1 MPLLLVKP
9 ASLPTC
15 ALTSPQ
21 QSQTYFYLNWPKL
34 HVTNA
39 SEGSEQCPGFW
50 WDLCC
55 ITTYLP
61 VSLPHKSQ
69 TYFYL
74 YLHIFVCQLDLSC
87 ILQQCAPKSHLSY
100 LLHASE
106 YCTCPCTFTH
116 ISYIPPTCESTWTFL
131 HSPDP
136 QVTWA
141 TSCLHMSATWLC
153 FWSQCIAF
161 VKVTALPLAYHC
173 AFFRF
178 FSVEVIVHAFNLD
191 RHVGYDVLPYLLVVT
206 VWSHLWWSG
215 WLYDLCHC
223 YFCSFHVS
231 CITNHP
237 ENGETWH
244 SNVLVTLVVVLVL
257 IVLLF
262 SVIALSSWSWSPR
275 WIVDSGFFMSTVS
288 QHLWLFSAYL
298 SSWSLSYP
306 DAFPGSMLICT

>member
-1 MPLLLVKP
+1 MPLLLLKP

-74 YLHIFVCQLDLSC
+74 YLHISGCQLDLSC

-106 YCTCPCTFTH
+106 YCTCPCICSPTYPCLHPTNPRPTFTY
-116 ISYIPPTCESTWTFL
+116 IFYIPATCESTWTFL

-206 VWSHLWWSG
+206 VWSHLWSSG

-223 YFCSFHVS
+223 YFCFCSFHVS
-231 CITNHP
+231 CKTNHQ
-237 ENGETWH
+237 ENGEIWH

-262 SVIALSSWSWSPR
+262 SVIALSSLSWSPR
-275 WIVDSGFFMSTVS
+275 WFVDSGFVC
-288 QHLWLFSAYL
+288 QQ
-298 SSWSLSYP
+298 
-306 DAFPGSMLICT
+306 

>member
-1 MPLLLVKP
+1 MPLLLLKP

-74 YLHIFVCQLDLSC
+74 YLHISGCQLDLSC

-106 YCTCPCTFTH
+106 YCTCPCICSPTYPCLHPTNPRPTFT
-116 ISYIPPTCESTWTFL
+116 YIFYTPATCESTWTFL

-153 FWSQCIAF
+153 FGSQCIAF
-161 VKVTALPLAYHC
+161 VKVTALPLAYLYFLPILFSGSYC
-173 AFFRF
+173 ACVQSR
-178 FSVEVIVHAFNLD
+178 SSCRVWCVALPAG
-191 RHVGYDVLPYLLVVT
+191 RYCVL
-206 VWSHLWWSG
+206 
-215 WLYDLCHC
+215 
-223 YFCSFHVS
+223 
-231 CITNHP
+231 
-237 ENGETWH
+237 
-244 SNVLVTLVVVLVL
+244 TLVVVRMALWSMS
-257 IVLLF
+257 LLF
-262 SVIALSSWSWSPR
+262 
-275 WIVDSGFFMSTVS
+275 
-288 QHLWLFSAYL
+288 LFL
-298 SSWSLSYP
+298 
-306 DAFPGSMLICT
+306 